1 MVDVADT
8 SALLAWPPVKV
19 SEVFAVP
26 SQLEEVT
33 KFSPE
38 RGLLFDS
45 QGPKLVQ
52 PSQSSIQAARDAS
65 AKTGDLSG
73 LSPIDIEILALSLE
87 MGAILHTDDYRMQNV
102 ARSAGIEWKP
112 VSQRGISSGW
122 KWEIRCT
129 GCGKTD
135 NASANENQIK
145 DCDICGSPRKLKK
158 KRK

>member
-19 SEVFAVP
+19 SEAFAVP
-26 SQLEEVT
+26 SQLEEVA

-73 LSPIDIEILALSLE
+73 LSPIDIEILVSL
-87 MGAILHTDDYRMQNV
+87 Q
-102 ARSAGIEWKP
+102 SFF
-112 VSQRGISSGW
+112 QFSSNLLACIYIFGNN
-122 KWEIRCT
+122 KLINYT
-129 GCGKTD
+129 YYYLI
-135 NASANENQIK
+135 NENSINYTY
-145 DCDICGSPRKLKK
+145 IYVVSKLLIILNIVII
-158 KRK
+158 